1 MDITPYV
8 DNLRRDLAAAAEAGG
23 PEAKSAAERLV
34 LALDPAVRLT
44 LMDALSQAAAE
55 ITAELAAGSVEV
67 RLRGR
72 EPELVVDVPTAATA
86 TAPSTAPTTAP
97 LGAAE
102 QAEDEGDD
110 EEGAVARIT
119 LRIPESL
126 KYKAEELAA
135 KGGHSLNSWIV
146 NVVRAAT
153 RDRAVHVDVDL
164 SSLPFLDGQA
174 FPSGRSRGS
183 KRMTGWV

>member
-8 DNLRRDLAAAAEAGG
+8 DSLRHDLAAAAEAGG
-23 PEAKSAAERLV
+23 PEAKAAVERLA
-34 LALDPAVRLT
+34 LALDPAVRLA

-55 ITAELAAGSVEV
+55 ITAELPAGSVDV

-72 EPELVVDVPTAATA
+72 EPQFVVDVPTAPMQADPPPPPTPPGPPS
-86 TAPSTAPTTAP
+86 APS
-97 LGAAE
+97 
-102 QAEDEGDD
+102 AEDADAED

-126 KYKAEELAA
+126 KYRAEELAA

-146 NVVRAAT
+146 NVVRTAT
-153 RDRAVHVDVDL
+153 RDRAVNVEIDL
-164 SSLPFLDGQA
+164 SSVPFLDG
-174 FPSGRSRGS
+174 PRSSPGRRGP